1 MLFHEIYSTY
11 FQTVAKILAE
21 AVEHPLE
28 TGEINSIIQDS
39 AFEES
44 TLSIPE
50 SLGME
55 HWQLLKEDGT
65 SVLKK
70 KPTMP
75 LTILQKRWINAIAL
89 DPRMRLFTDRPVVFE
104 DVEPLFL
111 PEDIDVFDK
120 YSDGDPYESA
130 EYIRNFRLI
139 LDAIKHKYPIQ
150 ISVTNRHGKQV
161 TTETIP
167 EYLEYS
173 EKDDKFRLIG
183 TGSKLGSTINLGRIT
198 SCEKCGKKQGES
210 VGKKNLPQP
219 RKVIFELVDE
229 RNALERVLMHFAHF
243 EKQVEKMDERK
254 YQVTLHYDKEDE
266 TELLIRVLSFGP
278 MLRVVKPA
286 AFINLIKNRL
296 SDQKRCG
303 L

>member
-89 DPRMRLFTDRPVVFE
+89 DPRMLQIGRWCLKT
-104 DVEPLFL
+104 
-111 PEDIDVFDK
+111 
-120 YSDGDPYESA
+120 SNPYFYRKISMS
-130 EYIRNFRLI
+130 LI
-139 LDAIKHKYPIQ
+139 SIQTAIPMRVQ
-150 ISVTNRHGKQV
+150 NTS
-161 TTETIP
+161 
-167 EYLEYS
+167 
-173 EKDDKFRLIG
+173 G
-183 TGSKLGSTINLGRIT
+183 TF
-198 SCEKCGKKQGES
+198 
-210 VGKKNLPQP
+210 V
-219 RKVIFELVDE
+219 
-229 RNALERVLMHFAHF
+229 
-243 EKQVEKMDERK
+243 
-254 YQVTLHYDKEDE
+254 
-266 TELLIRVLSFGP
+266 
-278 MLRVVKPA
+278 
-286 AFINLIKNRL
+286 
-296 SDQKRCG
+296 
-303 L
+303 